1 MIFYTFPGCPY
12 CERIEIMIVAK
23 SIVADVEVV
32 ELDISA
38 PRPAWLLEKTR
49 GTTALPALEIESGD
63 TLKESL
69 AIMRY
74 LEMRFPEP
82 MVAQR
87 DPFAHAIECM
97 FVELG
102 GPFATAGYSM
112 IRNRDR
118 AKRDELKNA
127 VDAQYAKLD
136 KFLRDYGR
144 GREFLFEQFGWAE
157 VALAPIAKRLE
168 FLNYYEGYEIPSA
181 LTRVRAWHA
190 ACLAHPAAHDRKV
203 EEIVRLY
210 YDYSR
215 GAGGGTLPPGRKVSS
230 MTLTPH
236 WSQRPL
242 PPRDKW
248 QAPEATDAELGLV

>member
-12 CERIEIMIVAK
+12 CERVEIMISAK
-23 SIVADVEVV
+23 GIHDQVKVV
-32 ELDISA
+32 DLDISA

-49 GTTALPALEIESGD
+49 GSTALPALEIEQG

-82 MVAQR
+82 AIAQR

-102 GPFATAGYSM
+102 GAFGAAGYTM
-112 IRNRDR
+112 IRNRDLT
-118 AKRDELKNA
+118 KREVLKLA

-136 KFLRDYGR
+136 QFLRDYGR
-144 GREFLFEQFGWAE
+144 GTTFLFDDFGWAE
-157 VALAPIAKRLE
+157 VALAPLAKRLE
-168 FLNYYEGYEIPSA
+168 FLNYYEDYAIPA
-181 LTRVRAWHA
+181 ELTRVRAWHE
-190 ACLAHPAAHDRKV
+190 ACLAHPAAQDRTV

-215 GAGGGTLPPGRKVSS
+215 GAGGGSLPAGRTISS
-230 MTLTPH
+230 LALSPH
-236 WSQRPL
+236 WSKRPM

-248 QAPEATDAELGLV
+248 NAPEASDADLGLV

>member
-12 CERIEIMIVAK
+12 CERIEIMIAAK
-23 SIVADVEVV
+23 SITAQVKVV

-38 PRPAWLLEKTR
+38 PRPTWLLEKTH
-49 GTTALPALEIESGD
+49 GTTALPALEVAEG

-74 LEMRFPEP
+74 LEMRFPDP
-82 MVAQR
+82 AVAQR
-87 DPFAHAIECM
+87 DPHAHAVECM

-102 GPFATAGYSM
+102 GPFAAAGYTM

-118 AKRDELKNA
+118 AKRDELKNT
-127 VDAQYAKLD
+127 VDAQFAKLD

-144 GREFLFEQFGWAE
+144 GREFLFERFGWAE
-157 VALAPIAKRLE
+157 VALAPLAKRME
-168 FLNYYEGYEIPSA
+168 FLRYYENYEIPAA
-181 LTRVRAWHA
+181 LTRVRAWHD
-190 ACLAHPAAHDRKV
+190 ACLAHPAAQDRKV

-215 GAGGGTLPPGRKVSS
+215 GAGGGSLPPGRRVSS
-230 MTLTPH
+230 MAMSPH
-236 WSQRPL
+236 WSKRPM

-248 QAPEATDAELGLV
+248 NAPDATDAELGLA